1 MNNMKKV
8 KLFFIKYA
16 VSEKIY
22 WKIKNIFNQ
31 QSKFHKIF
39 SSFNFNGSVYQIR
52 ENIKFNH
59 SYEGEFLDL
68 FTDKNEYQVTKWH
81 HYLPLYEK
89 YLMPYKNKSVKM
101 LEIGVDDGGGL
112 SLFKKFLGEK
122 SKIYGID
129 IKSPPKEIH
138 RNVGKVFIGS
148 QDDTKFL
155 QKVFDKVGKIDILID
170 DGSHV
175 INHIKTTMEFS
186 LKYINDGGIY
196 IVEDLHTNYFRF
208 WNNNKFVSHDFFQFI
223 KEIIDDIHVDFHNKE
238 LNHPEVS
245 KYVNS
250 VYIHNSFV
258 AFTIN
263 PKTKLDW
270 SRI

>member
-1 MNNMKKV
+1 MKKV

-101 LEIGVDDGGGL
+101 LEIGVDDGGFT
-112 SLFKKFLGEK
+112 S
-122 SKIYGID
+122 
-129 IKSPPKEIH
+129 
-138 RNVGKVFIGS
+138 
-148 QDDTKFL
+148 
-155 QKVFDKVGKIDILID
+155 
-170 DGSHV
+170 
-175 INHIKTTMEFS
+175 
-186 LKYINDGGIY
+186 
-196 IVEDLHTNYFRF
+196 
-208 WNNNKFVSHDFFQFI
+208 
-223 KEIIDDIHVDFHNKE
+223 
-238 LNHPEVS
+238 
-245 KYVNS
+245 NS
-250 VYIHNSFV
+250 
-258 AFTIN
+258 
-263 PKTKLDW
+263 
-270 SRI
+270 